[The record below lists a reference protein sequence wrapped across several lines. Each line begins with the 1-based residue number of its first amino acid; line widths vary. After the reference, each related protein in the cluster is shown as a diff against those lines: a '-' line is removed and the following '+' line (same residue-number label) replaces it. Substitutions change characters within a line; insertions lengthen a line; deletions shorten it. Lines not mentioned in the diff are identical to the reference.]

1 MGLAG
6 VFFLVAVEVAFLVVL
21 LLAAGFFSVFSVFFS
36 VFLVEAAA
44 FLGAAALEAAAL
56 GAAAFWFGESVTLHK
71 QTVRGNDNLP

>member
-1 MGLAG
+1 MLALGLAG
-6 VFFLVAVEVAFLVVL
+6 VFFFVAVEVAFLVVL

-56 GAAAFWFGESVTLHK
+56 GAAAFCFGGQPLYISK
-71 QTVRGNDNLP
+71 Q